1 MDDEVKYSSE
11 NHSNVQ
17 LLPEGWT
24 SHAIKNLAYL
34 NKTNLNNQMNCQVIH
49 YIDIDSVEE
58 GVVKNIK
65 DMDVKDAP
73 SRAKRIVNDKDI
85 LISSVRPNLRH
96 YCRIRSPK
104 PCTIASTGFAVL
116 TPKEINPD
124 FLYYSLTTKAFTNY
138 LSAIAET
145 STTAYP
151 SITADIIANYSIACP
166 PANEQK
172 TIAKILSDLD
182 SKIEL
187 NQQMNKTLES
197 TAKAIFKHWFID
209 FEFPN
214 ENGEPY
220 KSSAGRMV
228 DSELGKIPREW
239 KVGKL
244 ANYVKAI
251 KGCSYRSEDLKESNI
266 ALVTLKSFNRGGGFN
281 QDGYKEYVGDYD
293 QDQILNEGD
302 IIIAQTDLTQK
313 AEVIGRAAIVNSL
326 GKYSRLIA
334 SLDLQIVRPKE
345 SLPLNYIYYLLN
357 RDAFHNHA
365 LSYTNGTTVL
375 HLNKN
380 AVSEYMIV
388 VPPRDILERFDLCTT
403 ASIKKIGSNIRE
415 NDGLENIRDLLLP
428 KLMTGKIR
436 VPLES

>member
-1 MDDEVKYSSE
+1 MDSKETERNGEKPSFPIEWEVRTLKELVSINEMS
-11 NHSNVQ
+11 
-17 LLPEGWT
+17 LD
-24 SHAIKNLAYL
+24 K
-34 NKTNLNNQMNCQVIH
+34 KTECRVIE
-49 YIDIDSVEE
+49 YIDIDSVEKGIIRRTQSLSLE
-58 GVVKNIK
+58 L
-65 DMDVKDAP
+65 AP
-73 SRAKRIVNDKDI
+73 SRARRIVRDGDV

-96 YCRIRSPK
+96 YCRIRK
-104 PCTIASTGFAVL
+104 PNRCTIASTGFIVL
-116 TPKEINPD
+116 TPKKVDSD
-124 FLYYSLTTKAFTNY
+124 FLYYSIATEAFTNY
-138 LSAIAET
+138 LSAVAET
-145 STTAYP
+145 STTVYP
-151 SITADIIANYSIACP
+151 SITANVVGDSKILSP
-166 PANEQK
+166 QLEEQK

-187 NQQMNKTLES
+187 NREMNKTHES
-197 TAKAIFKHWFID
+197 IAQAIFKHWFID

-214 ENGEPY
+214 EEGKPY
-220 KSSAGRMV
+220 KSSGGEMV
-228 DSELGKIPREW
+228 DSELGKIPEGWR
-239 KVGKL
+239 VCKL
-244 ANYVKAI
+244 ANYVNVI
-251 KGCSYRSEDLKESNI
+251 KGCSYRIEDLKESNI

-281 QDGYKEYVGDYD
+281 QDGYKEYVGDYER
-293 QDQILNEGD
+293 DQILNEGD

-365 LSYTNGTTVL
+365 LSYANGTTVL

-380 AVSEYMIV
+380 AVLEYMIV
-388 VPPRDILERFDLCTT
+388 IPPKDILERFDLCTT
-403 ASIKKIGSNIRE
+403 ASIKKIGANIRE

-428 KLMTGKIR
+428 KLMTGKIK